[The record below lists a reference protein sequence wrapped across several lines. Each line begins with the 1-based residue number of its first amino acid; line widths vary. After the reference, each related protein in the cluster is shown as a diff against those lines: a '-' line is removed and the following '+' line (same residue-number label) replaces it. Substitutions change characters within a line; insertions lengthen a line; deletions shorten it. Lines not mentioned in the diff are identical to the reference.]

1 MSHISQKNN
10 KAWYPYVGELKA
22 DIQQE
27 IQDMTNKAIEVFAIT
42 ETENGDKLAER
53 IFQIVQELLMSGDCP
68 KGFANMTEA
77 AIALGCLYGHAYVIG
92 HGWSWKAVGDGPEK
106 AMFVVVSPEED
117 YCIPVLSYIN
127 RFLSHPDPTG
137 ETDNTVLL
145 LYNMMEESVMRKPER
160 KLTMVS

>member
-1 MSHISQKNN
+1 MVDSAVKN
-10 KAWYPYVGELKA
+10 
-22 DIQQE
+22 
-27 IQDMTNKAIEVFAIT
+27 FHIT
-42 ETENGDKLAER
+42 EMEDGNKLAER
-53 IFQIVQELLMSGDCP
+53 IYQIVEELLVTGECP
-68 KGFANMTEA
+68 KEYKDMTETS
-77 AIALGCLYGHAYVIG
+77 IALGCIYGQAYVIG
-92 HGWSWKAVGDGPEK
+92 HGWSWKAVGDDPEK

-145 LYNMMEESVMRKPER
+145 LYNMMEKSVMKKPER